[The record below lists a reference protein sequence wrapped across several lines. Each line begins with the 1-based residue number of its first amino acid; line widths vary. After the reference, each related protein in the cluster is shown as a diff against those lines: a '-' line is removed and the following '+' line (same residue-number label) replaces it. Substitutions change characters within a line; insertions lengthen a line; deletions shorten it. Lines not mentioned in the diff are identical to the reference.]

1 MQRELKNRNSIYKQH
16 KSPKANRNKG
26 LTLTEVVVASAL
38 LIIAMVPI
46 LKALTSAQVS
56 EKIIERKTRS
66 LMLAQSR
73 LEDIKARTIY
83 NYDSS
88 FTETNTPLDGS
99 YLCTVIDSGS
109 ASNLRQITV
118 RVGYDLN
125 NNSALEAQEIHVT
138 LDTLVVRRWQ
148 N

>member
-1 MQRELKNRNSIYKQH
+1 
-16 KSPKANRNKG
+16 
-26 LTLTEVVVASAL
+26 
-38 LIIAMVPI
+38 MVPI

-56 EKIIERKTRS
+56 EKIIERKTRC
-66 LMLAQSR
+66 LILAKSR
-73 LEDIKARTIY
+73 LDDINARSIY

-109 ASNLRQITV
+109 GSNLRQITV
-118 RVGYDLN
+118 KVGYDLN
-125 NNSALEAQEIHVT
+125 NNSSLEAQEIHVT
-138 LDTLVVRRWQ
+138 LDTLIARRRQ